1 MVLKLFDLTGKAA
14 IVTGSGRGIGKGI
27 AIGLADAGADVVI
40 TARTPADTEKVVA
53 EIRAMGRKAMAVQA
67 DVRDA
72 AQINNVVAQCIKEFG
87 KVDILVNNAGG
98 HFVVKTIEMSENAF
112 DAILRENLK
121 SQFIFSQTVA
131 REMIKHN
138 QGGSIINMASMAAFR
153 NYQYNAAYGIAKA
166 GIVNF
171 TKTFA
176 LDMAPYNIRVNALA
190 PGYIMT
196 EGTEKLYNE
205 PEINKMVHNIV
216 PMKRFGIPEDVA
228 GAAIYLASDASKYVT
243 GHTMVIDGGL
253 LA

>member
-1 MVLKLFDLTGKAA
+1 MFDLTGRVA

-27 AIGLADAGADVVI
+27 AIGLAEAGADVVI
-40 TARTPADTEKVVA
+40 TARTPADTEKTVSQ
-53 EIRAMGRKAMAVQA
+53 IRSLGRKALAVPA

-98 HFVVKTIEMSENAF
+98 HFVVKTIDMSENAF
-112 DAILRENLK
+112 DAILHENLK
-121 SQFIFSQTVA
+121 SVFLFSQTVA
-131 REMIKHN
+131 KEMIKRN
-138 QGGSIINMASMAAFR
+138 QGGSIINMASMAALR
-153 NYQYNAAYGIAKA
+153 GYQYNAAYGVAKA

-171 TKTFA
+171 TRTFA
-176 LDMAPYNIRVNALA
+176 LDMAPHNIRINALA

-205 PEINKMVHNIV
+205 PEVNKMVLNIV
-216 PMKRFGIPEDVA
+216 PMKRFGVPEDVA
-228 GAAIYLASDASKYVT
+228 GAAVYLASDASKYVT

-253 LA
+253 LT

>member
-1 MVLKLFDLTGKAA
+1 MFDLTGKAA

-27 AIGLADAGADVVI
+27 AIGLAEAGADVVV
-40 TARTPADTEKVVA
+40 TARTPADTEKTVSQ
-53 EIRAMGRKAMAVQA
+53 IRALGRKALAVPA

-98 HFVVKTIEMSENAF
+98 HFVVKTIDMSENAF

-121 SQFIFSQTVA
+121 SVFLFSQA
-131 REMIKHN
+131 AAKEMIKRN
-138 QGGSIINMASMAAFR
+138 QGGSIINMASMAALR
-153 NYQYNAAYGIAKA
+153 GYQYNAAYGVAKA

-171 TKTFA
+171 TRTFA
-176 LDMAPYNIRVNALA
+176 LDMAPHNIRVNALA

-205 PEINKMVHNIV
+205 PEVNKMVLNIV
-216 PMKRFGIPEDVA
+216 PMKRFGVPEDVA

-243 GHTMVIDGGL
+243 GHTIVIDGGL
-253 LA
+253 LT